1 MTCADE
7 GSDTAGQPDG
17 SAGKAD
23 QIEQEAATWIV
34 RLDLSAIAESTSRE
48 AHAAWL
54 EESPRHRAAYLRL
67 SLAWK
72 RADVIRRLARIGE
85 EPDPDLL
92 AP

>member
-1 MTCADE
+1 MTCADK
-7 GSDTAGQPDG
+7 GTDTAGQPDG
-17 SAGKAD
+17 SESKAD

-34 RLDLSAIAESTSRE
+34 RLDLSATAESNRK

-54 EESPRHRAAYLRL
+54 DENPRHRAAYLRL

>member
-7 GSDTAGQPDG
+7 GPDTAGQPDG
-17 SAGKAD
+17 SESKAD

-34 RLDLSAIAESTSRE
+34 RLDLSAAADRNRK

-54 EESPRHRAAYLRL
+54 EENPRHRAAYLRL

-72 RADVIRRLARIGE
+72 RADVIRRLARVGE